1 MPNQT
6 NNREKRN
13 MDKKEEKG
21 ECLLSA
27 LGKRKSYGSPLWTAT
42 IGGKLE
48 LSCLCDFLIVHLNRQ
63 RHPV

>member
-13 MDKKEEKG
+13 MDKKEERGK
-21 ECLLSA
+21 CLLSA
-27 LGKRKSYGSPLWTAT
+27 LGKGKSYGSPLWTAT

-48 LSCLCDFLIVHLNRQ
+48 LSYLRDLLIVHLNR
-63 RHPV
+63 HPV

>member
-13 MDKKEEKG
+13 MDTKEERGK
-21 ECLLSA
+21 CLLSA
-27 LGKRKSYGSPLWTAT
+27 LGKGKSYSSPLWPAT

-48 LSCLCDFLIVHLNRQ
+48 LSYLRDLLIVHLNR
-63 RHPV
+63 HPV